1 MRRKRKKNT
10 NQELTNFYSKPK
22 RKKKKQKEQRAASE
36 EQRDDV
42 NAFPCAEPV
51 PEMEDPPPPPQ
62 PPPPKPK
69 PKPKPKSKKG
79 KTAPKAD
86 TKVPSSAAA
95 LDNAEH
101 TATVLDKRRWRREEV
116 ELERLRTIKA
126 DLDGRDL
133 RIPGDV
139 CDIRLIL
146 YVMRRE
152 FQSMRAVRESGIVP
166 TIRALREGAGHRGIV
181 DNAEYLLE
189 NIPLYRDVY
198 RKLLADEDDA

>member
-1 MRRKRKKNT
+1 M
-10 NQELTNFYSKPK
+10 
-22 RKKKKQKEQRAASE
+22 
-36 EQRDDV
+36 
-42 NAFPCAEPV
+42 NAFQCAEPS
-51 PEMEDPPPPPQ
+51 PEMEDPPPPPPQ
-62 PPPPKPK
+62 QPPIPPPPKPK
-69 PKPKPKSKKG
+69 PEPKSKKG

-86 TKVPSSAAA
+86 TKVPLSSAA
-95 LDNAEH
+95 LNNAEH

-152 FQSMRAVRESGIVP
+152 FQSMRAVRDSGIVP

-189 NIPLYRDVY
+189 NIPLYRDIY
-198 RKLLADEDDA
+198 RKLLADEDGA